1 MPIVSGKTVSRNVI
15 ADGSANFAGS
25 SGDIAQGGAVI
36 GFQLEV
42 PSLNR
47 LTWLVVQTAGVDSI
61 SVQAQVAFRL
71 GAGGAFVWEN
81 ILPAALTNPA
91 GAPLL
96 LQVNTVAVQAMRL
109 VLTHTGA
116 QGANPV
122 AARYYL
128 SGSA

>member
-15 ADGSANFAGS
+15 ADGSANFAGD
-25 SGDIAQGGAVI
+25 SGDIAQGGGVT

-47 LTWLVVQTAGVDSI
+47 LTWLVVQTTGVDSI

-91 GAPLL
+91 GTPLL

-109 VLTHTGA
+109 VLTHLGP
-116 QGANPV
+116 QGAGNV
-122 AARYYL
+122 AAGYYL